1 MKILLSTLILI
12 STIFCNDADLSGSE
26 AARSRTKKAQYD
38 ATDELGSSASKD
50 TSRPEAPPNPNC
62 KKSFNVFF
70 LVDSST
76 SMNCEGSSSD
86 VESISCYGGQNSKI
100 SLARALMKDIRSK
113 FTESNASL
121 ISYDLDATSH
131 LSGSSG
137 ESRFNSAVDAVE
149 VYDGIQASSNLHAGL
164 LKLQNEVRASST
176 KNIVFILSDGKSN
189 INSYKVSSLA
199 SSIKSSDTTFHGIAV
214 SGGGRVNM
222 SELESLSSEV
232 FSLDSR
238 DDVSSISKSFSEEYC
253 RQ

>member
-1 MKILLSTLILI
+1 MKLLLPTLILI
-12 STIFCNDADLSGSE
+12 STISCNDAGLTGSE
-26 AARSRTKKAQYD
+26 AARSRTKNAESEAVD
-38 ATDELGSSASKD
+38 NSAVK
-50 TSRPEAPPNPNC
+50 PEAPPNPNC
-62 KKSFNVFF
+62 EKSFNIYF
-70 LVDSST
+70 LVDSSS

-86 VESISCYGGQNSKI
+86 VESISCHGGRDSKI

-113 FTESNASL
+113 FAKSNASL

-131 LSGSSG
+131 LSDASG
-137 ESRFNSAVDAVE
+137 EVQFNSSVDAVE

-164 LKLQNEVRASST
+164 LKLQNEVRSSSS

-189 INSYKVSSLA
+189 IDAYKVSSLA

-214 SGGGRVNM
+214 SGGGSVNM
-222 SELESLSSEV
+222 SELESLSAEV
-232 FSLDSR
+232 FSLASL